1 MTRKQKNP
9 ATKRND
15 ENHRMK
21 TELLNN
27 YGMLL
32 VLVGLIGLFSVLT
45 LERKVPTGR
54 NAIDEVVQEVDN
66 RCEKSDTILVI
77 GAAGKPSA
85 PFAKN
90 VGNVLKQQGFRNTQ
104 VVVGIP
110 RDVRVALNSIREGE
124 GTLAAV
130 VSNGDVANRVID
142 AIPEDFPEFEG
153 LQVVALEKRLQSVFL
168 KPGNLLAI
176 VNRIVVIAVI
186 AIGMTMVII
195 TAGIDLSV
203 GSLIA
208 LSAVVATLFMKKMG
222 GLDAP
227 SWTIPVGFLLGTL
240 VCGLLGAT
248 AGMIIAWSRVAAFIM
263 TLTFMMVARG
273 LARILTNEYSIYQV
287 PDGLPWLGRGHS
299 LGIPN
304 TVILLVILYA
314 IAHIFM
320 SRTRLARYIYAVG
333 GNEEAAR
340 LSGVPVKLVIVFVYT
355 VSGLAAG
362 LGGCILASRIG
373 SGSPAIGKMFELYV
387 IAAVVVG
394 GTSLFGGSGKILGTL
409 IGAFII
415 SVIQN
420 GMNSLHLGDPQQLV
434 VLGTVIL
441 GATLLDKFRSSGG
454 LFKLLR
460 RVGECSGRTKV
471 ALATLCVIAL
481 TAAILP
487 FARSKPDDS
496 LIPKTRG
503 TIGVTCSNLANPF
516 FKLIAEVMEDEAR
529 KHGYAVLSRSADQD
543 PARQN
548 TQIADFVAQ
557 ECDAVF
563 LNPID
568 SQAVG
573 QAVKDAHD
581 AGIPVFTYDIQ
592 VSAKGAVDLIVSH
605 IGSDNF
611 QGGRLAGESMMK
623 ATGDTGEIALITYP
637 EATSGVLRVDGF
649 KDYLKEH
656 NSRLKIVAELAAEG
670 DRPSGLNVATDILQ
684 THPGIVGIFA
694 INDPA
699 GLGAYSAIAS
709 EGKTDQI
716 TIIGF
721 DASPAGKQ
729 AVFEKKLYDTPQ
741 QYPRKMASGTVG
753 AFIKYLDGE
762 DVSKQTFL
770 PCTHYYYEDSA
781 NDESRVKEQW

>member
-1 MTRKQKNP
+1 
-9 ATKRND
+9 
-15 ENHRMK
+15 MK

-32 VLVGLIGLFSVLT
+32 VLVGLIFLFSVLT
-45 LERKVPTGR
+45 LEGKAPTGQ
-54 NAIDEVVQEVDN
+54 AAVDEVVQQVDK

-85 PFAKN
+85 SFATN
-90 VGNVLKQQGFRNTQ
+90 VGDVLKRRGFNNTR

-110 RDVRVALNSIREGE
+110 RDVRLALNSIRDDG

-130 VSNGDVANRVID
+130 VSNGDVAQRVID
-142 AIPEDFPEFEG
+142 AIPADFPEFVG
-153 LQVVALEKRLQSVFL
+153 LQVVALKKRLRSVFL
-168 KPGNLLAI
+168 TPGNLLAI

-227 SWTIPVGFLLGTL
+227 SWTIPVGFILGTL
-240 VCGLLGAT
+240 VCGLLGT
-248 AGMIIAWSRVAAFIM
+248 IAGLIIAWSRVAAFIM

-287 PDGLPWLGRGHS
+287 PAGLPWLGRGHT

-304 TVILLVILYA
+304 TVILLVFLYA

-320 SRTRLARYIYAVG
+320 SRTRLARHIYAVG

-340 LSGVPVKLVIVFVYT
+340 LSGVPVKFVIVFVYT

-373 SGSPAIGKMFELYV
+373 SGSPSIGLMFELYV

-434 VLGTVIL
+434 VLGAVIL
-441 GATLLDKFRSSGG
+441 GATLLDKFRSKRGFFQLS
-454 LFKLLR
+454 R
-460 RVGECSGRTKV
+460 RIGERSGRTKAAV
-471 ALATLCVIAL
+471 AALCVIAL
-481 TAAILP
+481 VAAILP
-487 FARSKPDDS
+487 FARAKRDDA
-496 LIPKTRG
+496 LAPETKG
-503 TIGVTCSNLANPF
+503 KIGVTCSNLANPF
-516 FKLIAEVMEDEAR
+516 FKLIAEVMESEAR
-529 KHGYAVLSRSADQD
+529 KHGYEVASRSADQD
-543 PARQN
+543 PAKQN

-557 ECDAVF
+557 ECDAIF
-563 LNPID
+563 LNPVD

-573 QAVKDAHD
+573 QAVKDAH
-581 AGIPVFTYDIQ
+581 ATGIPVFTYDIQ
-592 VSAKGAVDLIVSH
+592 VSAAGAVDLIVSH

-649 KDYLKEH
+649 KDYLQEH

-684 THPGIVGIFA
+684 THPDIVGIFA
-694 INDPA
+694 INDPS

-709 EGKTDQI
+709 EGKTDQV

-729 AVFEKKLYDTPQ
+729 AVFEQKLYDTPQ
-741 QYPRKMASGTVG
+741 QYPRKMARGTVE
-753 AFIKYLDGE
+753 AFIKYLAGE
-762 DVSKQTFL
+762 DVPKLTFI
-770 PCTHYYYEDSA
+770 PCTHYYYDNSA
-781 NDESRVKEQW
+781 QDATRVKEQW

>member
-9 ATKRND
+9 ATKRNV
-15 ENHRMK
+15 ENNRMK

-32 VLVGLIGLFSVLT
+32 VLVGLVGLFSVLT

-54 NAIDEVVQEVDN
+54 NAIDEVVQEVDH

-90 VGNVLKQQGFRNTQ
+90 VGDVLQQQGFGNTQ

-110 RDVRVALNSIREGE
+110 RDVRVALNSIRDGE

-130 VSNGDVANRVID
+130 VSNGDVAHRVID
-142 AIPEDFPEFEG
+142 AIPADFPEFAG
-153 LQVVALEKRLQSVFL
+153 VQVVALEKRLRSVFL

-227 SWTIPVGFLLGTL
+227 NWTIPVGFLLGTL

-273 LARILTNEYSIYQV
+273 LARLLTNEYSIYQV

-304 TVILLVILYA
+304 TVILLVILYT

-333 GNEEAAR
+333 GNVEAAR
-340 LSGVPVKLVIVFVYT
+340 LSGVPVKFVTVFVYT

-373 SGSPAIGKMFELYV
+373 SGSPAIGQMFELYV

-460 RVGECSGRTKV
+460 RVGERSGRTKV
-471 ALATLCVIAL
+471 AFAALCVIAL
-481 TAAILP
+481 TATILP

-496 LIPKTRG
+496 LLPKTRG

-529 KHGYAVLSRSADQD
+529 KHGYTVLARSADQD

-563 LNPID
+563 LNPVD

-573 QAVKDAHD
+573 QAVKDAHR

-623 ATGDTGEIALITYP
+623 ATSDTGEIALITYP

-741 QYPRKMASGTVG
+741 QYPRKMARGTVR